1 MNDHW
6 LNERIKVLRTLKT
19 PNEHQHML
27 LVLFDKTPRD
37 SEDER
42 KLAAL
47 VKAEKTNERAHKE
60 PV

>member
-1 MNDHW
+1 MK
-6 LNERIKVLRTLKT
+6 RIAAICRNRVLFL
-19 PNEHQHML
+19 
-27 LVLFDKTPRD
+27 LFDKTPRD